1 MLSGGAKARSGRA
14 DHIRLVEKI
23 IEELP
28 AGHLI
33 RCLQPDIRGI
43 DTAVCR
49 IAHGLQALLD
59 KPCIAHVAVYHLLH
73 LCLSGIGI
81 NGLTCSLHNVGCS
94 VVLRPVAACPESV
107 QRISVVILQI
117 LRNDGRAEAKS
128 VISLVD
134 SEVKVEFYVRSVPDV
149 AWQLWECSDEPLTLV
164 LDGARNLASGVID
177 SDGSVAL
184 RVTREAFSRQLCM
197 RMKRAVVSTSA
208 NIAGEPAPRCFSEI
222 SPEILQAVDYVCL
235 SRRDEAPRQTPY
247 HIIKI
252 GPSGEVKIIR

>member
-1 MLSGGAKARSGRA
+1 MKHSEEKTAAPKPQSESVFRDDIREAVRVMQSGGV
-14 DHIRLVEKI
+14 ILY
-23 IEELP
+23 P
-28 AGHLI
+28 T
-33 RCLQPDIRGI
+33 
-43 DTAVCR
+43 DT
-49 IAHGLQALLD
+49 IW
-59 KPCIAHVAVYHLLH
+59 
-73 LCLSGIGI
+73 GIG
-81 NGLTCSLHNVGCS
+81 CD
-94 VVLRPVAACPESV
+94 ACNEDAV
-107 QRISVVILQI
+107 RRVFEIK
-117 LRNDGRAEAKS
+117 RRAEAKS

-164 LDGARNLASGVID
+164 LDGARNPASGVIA

-197 RMKRAVVSTSA
+197 RMKRAIVSTSA

-235 SRRDEAPRQTPY
+235 SRRDEAPRQTPS

>member
-1 MLSGGAKARSGRA
+1 MKHSEEKTAAPKPQSESVFRDDIREAVRVMQSGGV
-14 DHIRLVEKI
+14 ILY
-23 IEELP
+23 P
-28 AGHLI
+28 T
-33 RCLQPDIRGI
+33 
-43 DTAVCR
+43 DT
-49 IAHGLQALLD
+49 IW
-59 KPCIAHVAVYHLLH
+59 
-73 LCLSGIGI
+73 GIG
-81 NGLTCSLHNVGCS
+81 CD
-94 VVLRPVAACPESV
+94 ACNEDAV
-107 QRISVVILQI
+107 RRVFEIK
-117 LRNDGRAEAKS
+117 RRAEAKS

-164 LDGARNLASGVID
+164 LDGARNLASGVIA

-197 RMKRAVVSTSA
+197 RMKRAIVSTSA

-235 SRRDEAPRQTPY
+235 SRRDEAPHQTPS

>member
-1 MLSGGAKARSGRA
+1 MKHSEEKTAAPKPQSESVFRDDIREAVRVMQSGGV
-14 DHIRLVEKI
+14 ILY
-23 IEELP
+23 P
-28 AGHLI
+28 T
-33 RCLQPDIRGI
+33 
-43 DTAVCR
+43 DT
-49 IAHGLQALLD
+49 IW
-59 KPCIAHVAVYHLLH
+59 
-73 LCLSGIGI
+73 GIG
-81 NGLTCSLHNVGCS
+81 CD
-94 VVLRPVAACPESV
+94 ACNEDAV
-107 QRISVVILQI
+107 RRVFEIK
-117 LRNDGRAEAKS
+117 RRAEAKS

-164 LDGARNLASGVID
+164 LDGARNLASGVIA

-235 SRRDEAPRQTPY
+235 SRRDEAPRQAPS

>member
-1 MLSGGAKARSGRA
+1 MKHSEEKNAAPKPQSESVFRDDIREAVRVMQSGGV
-14 DHIRLVEKI
+14 ILY
-23 IEELP
+23 P
-28 AGHLI
+28 T
-33 RCLQPDIRGI
+33 
-43 DTAVCR
+43 DT
-49 IAHGLQALLD
+49 IW
-59 KPCIAHVAVYHLLH
+59 
-73 LCLSGIGI
+73 GIG
-81 NGLTCSLHNVGCS
+81 CD
-94 VVLRPVAACPESV
+94 ACNEDAV
-107 QRISVVILQI
+107 RRVFEIK
-117 LRNDGRAEAKS
+117 RRAEAKS

-164 LDGARNLASGVID
+164 LDGAHNLASGVIA

-197 RMKRAVVSTSA
+197 RMKRAIVSTSA

-235 SRRDEAPRQTPY
+235 SRRDEAPRQTPS

>member
-1 MLSGGAKARSGRA
+1 MKHSEEKNAAPKPQSESVFRDDIREAVRVMQSGGV
-14 DHIRLVEKI
+14 ILY
-23 IEELP
+23 P
-28 AGHLI
+28 T
-33 RCLQPDIRGI
+33 
-43 DTAVCR
+43 DT
-49 IAHGLQALLD
+49 IW
-59 KPCIAHVAVYHLLH
+59 
-73 LCLSGIGI
+73 GIG
-81 NGLTCSLHNVGCS
+81 CD
-94 VVLRPVAACPESV
+94 ACNEDAV
-107 QRISVVILQI
+107 RRVFEIK
-117 LRNDGRAEAKS
+117 RRAEAKS

-134 SEVKVEFYVRSVPDV
+134 SEVKVEFYVRSVPEV

-164 LDGARNLASGVID
+164 LDGARNLASGVIA

-197 RMKRAVVSTSA
+197 RMKRAIVSTSA

-235 SRRDEAPRQTPY
+235 SRRDEAPRQTPS

>member
-1 MLSGGAKARSGRA
+1 MKHSEEKTAAPKPQSESVFRDDIREAVRVMQSGGV
-14 DHIRLVEKI
+14 ILY
-23 IEELP
+23 P
-28 AGHLI
+28 T
-33 RCLQPDIRGI
+33 
-43 DTAVCR
+43 DT
-49 IAHGLQALLD
+49 IW
-59 KPCIAHVAVYHLLH
+59 
-73 LCLSGIGI
+73 GIG
-81 NGLTCSLHNVGCS
+81 CD
-94 VVLRPVAACPESV
+94 ACNEDAV
-107 QRISVVILQI
+107 RRVFEIK
-117 LRNDGRAEAKS
+117 RRAEAKS

-149 AWQLWECSDEPLTLV
+149 AWQLWECADEPLTLV
-164 LDGARNLASGVID
+164 LDGARNLASGVIA

-235 SRRDEAPRQTPY
+235 SRRDEAPRQAPS

-252 GPSGEVKIIR
+252 GPTGEVKIIR

>member
-1 MLSGGAKARSGRA
+1 MKHSEEKNAAPKPQSESVFRDDIREAVRVMQSGGV
-14 DHIRLVEKI
+14 ILY
-23 IEELP
+23 P
-28 AGHLI
+28 T
-33 RCLQPDIRGI
+33 
-43 DTAVCR
+43 DT
-49 IAHGLQALLD
+49 IW
-59 KPCIAHVAVYHLLH
+59 
-73 LCLSGIGI
+73 GIG
-81 NGLTCSLHNVGCS
+81 CD
-94 VVLRPVAACPESV
+94 ACNEDAV
-107 QRISVVILQI
+107 RRVFEIK
-117 LRNDGRAEAKS
+117 RRAEAKS

-164 LDGARNLASGVID
+164 LDGARNLASGVIA

-235 SRRDEAPRQTPY
+235 SRRDEAPRQTPS

-252 GPSGEVKIIR
+252 GPTGEVKIIR

>member
-1 MLSGGAKARSGRA
+1 MKHSEEKNAAPKPQSESVFRDDIREAVRVMQSGGV
-14 DHIRLVEKI
+14 ILY
-23 IEELP
+23 P
-28 AGHLI
+28 T
-33 RCLQPDIRGI
+33 
-43 DTAVCR
+43 DT
-49 IAHGLQALLD
+49 IW
-59 KPCIAHVAVYHLLH
+59 
-73 LCLSGIGI
+73 GIG
-81 NGLTCSLHNVGCS
+81 CD
-94 VVLRPVAACPESV
+94 ACNEDAV
-107 QRISVVILQI
+107 RRVFEIK
-117 LRNDGRAEAKS
+117 RRAEAKS

-164 LDGARNLASGVID
+164 LDGARNLASGVIA

-235 SRRDEAPRQTPY
+235 SRRDEAPRQAPS

>member
-1 MLSGGAKARSGRA
+1 MKHSEEKTAAPKPQSESVFRDDIREAVRVMQSGGV
-14 DHIRLVEKI
+14 ILY
-23 IEELP
+23 P
-28 AGHLI
+28 T
-33 RCLQPDIRGI
+33 
-43 DTAVCR
+43 DT
-49 IAHGLQALLD
+49 IW
-59 KPCIAHVAVYHLLH
+59 
-73 LCLSGIGI
+73 GIG
-81 NGLTCSLHNVGCS
+81 CD
-94 VVLRPVAACPESV
+94 ACNENAV
-107 QRISVVILQI
+107 RRVFEIK
-117 LRNDGRAEAKS
+117 RRAEAKS

-164 LDGARNLASGVID
+164 LDGARNLASGVIA

-235 SRRDEAPRQTPY
+235 SRRDEAPRQAPS

>member
-1 MLSGGAKARSGRA
+1 MKHSEEKTAAPKPQSESVFRDDIREAVRVMQSGGV
-14 DHIRLVEKI
+14 ILY
-23 IEELP
+23 P
-28 AGHLI
+28 T
-33 RCLQPDIRGI
+33 
-43 DTAVCR
+43 DT
-49 IAHGLQALLD
+49 IW
-59 KPCIAHVAVYHLLH
+59 
-73 LCLSGIGI
+73 GIG
-81 NGLTCSLHNVGCS
+81 CD
-94 VVLRPVAACPESV
+94 ACNEDAV
-107 QRISVVILQI
+107 RRVFEIK
-117 LRNDGRAEAKS
+117 RRAEAKS

-164 LDGARNLASGVID
+164 LDGARNLASGVIA

-235 SRRDEAPRQTPY
+235 SRRDEAPRQAPS

-252 GPSGEVKIIR
+252 GPTGEVKIIR

>member
-1 MLSGGAKARSGRA
+1 MKHSEEKTAAPKPQSESVFRDDIREAVRVMQSGGV
-14 DHIRLVEKI
+14 ILY
-23 IEELP
+23 P
-28 AGHLI
+28 T
-33 RCLQPDIRGI
+33 
-43 DTAVCR
+43 DT
-49 IAHGLQALLD
+49 IW
-59 KPCIAHVAVYHLLH
+59 
-73 LCLSGIGI
+73 GIG
-81 NGLTCSLHNVGCS
+81 CD
-94 VVLRPVAACPESV
+94 ACNEDAV
-107 QRISVVILQI
+107 RRVFEIK
-117 LRNDGRAEAKS
+117 RRAEAKS

-134 SEVKVEFYVRSVPDV
+134 SEVKVEFYVRSVPEV

-164 LDGARNLASGVID
+164 LDGARNLASGVIA

-235 SRRDEAPRQTPY
+235 SRRDEAPRQTPS

>member
-1 MLSGGAKARSGRA
+1 MKHSEEKTAAPKPQSESVFRDDIREAVRVMQSGGV
-14 DHIRLVEKI
+14 ILY
-23 IEELP
+23 P
-28 AGHLI
+28 T
-33 RCLQPDIRGI
+33 
-43 DTAVCR
+43 DT
-49 IAHGLQALLD
+49 IW
-59 KPCIAHVAVYHLLH
+59 
-73 LCLSGIGI
+73 GIG
-81 NGLTCSLHNVGCS
+81 CD
-94 VVLRPVAACPESV
+94 ACNENAV
-107 QRISVVILQI
+107 RRVFEIK
-117 LRNDGRAEAKS
+117 RRAEAKS

-134 SEVKVEFYVRSVPDV
+134 SEVKVEFYVRSVPVV

-164 LDGARNLASGVID
+164 LDGARNLASGVIA

-197 RMKRAVVSTSA
+197 RMKRAIVSTSA

-235 SRRDEAPRQTPY
+235 SRRDEAPRQTPS

>member
-1 MLSGGAKARSGRA
+1 MKHSEEKTAAPKPQSESVFRDDIREAVRVMQSGGV
-14 DHIRLVEKI
+14 ILY
-23 IEELP
+23 P
-28 AGHLI
+28 T
-33 RCLQPDIRGI
+33 
-43 DTAVCR
+43 DT
-49 IAHGLQALLD
+49 IW
-59 KPCIAHVAVYHLLH
+59 
-73 LCLSGIGI
+73 GIG
-81 NGLTCSLHNVGCS
+81 CD
-94 VVLRPVAACPESV
+94 ACNEDAV
-107 QRISVVILQI
+107 RRVFEIK
-117 LRNDGRAEAKS
+117 RRAEAKS

-149 AWQLWECSDEPLTLV
+149 AWQLWECSDEPLSLV
-164 LDGARNLASGVID
+164 LDGARNLASGVIA

-197 RMKRAVVSTSA
+197 RMKRAIVSTSA

-235 SRRDEAPRQTPY
+235 SRRDEAPRQTPS

>member
-1 MLSGGAKARSGRA
+1 MKHSEEKNAAPKPQSESVFRDDIREAVRVMQSGGV
-14 DHIRLVEKI
+14 ILY
-23 IEELP
+23 P
-28 AGHLI
+28 T
-33 RCLQPDIRGI
+33 
-43 DTAVCR
+43 DT
-49 IAHGLQALLD
+49 IW
-59 KPCIAHVAVYHLLH
+59 
-73 LCLSGIGI
+73 GIG
-81 NGLTCSLHNVGCS
+81 CD
-94 VVLRPVAACPESV
+94 ACNENAV
-107 QRISVVILQI
+107 RRVFEIK
-117 LRNDGRAEAKS
+117 RRAEAKS

-164 LDGARNLASGVID
+164 LDGARNLASGVIA

-235 SRRDEAPRQTPY
+235 SRRDEAPRQAPS

>member
-1 MLSGGAKARSGRA
+1 MKHSEEKTAAPKPQSESVFRDDIREAVRVMQSGGV
-14 DHIRLVEKI
+14 ILY
-23 IEELP
+23 P
-28 AGHLI
+28 T
-33 RCLQPDIRGI
+33 
-43 DTAVCR
+43 DT
-49 IAHGLQALLD
+49 IW
-59 KPCIAHVAVYHLLH
+59 
-73 LCLSGIGI
+73 GIG
-81 NGLTCSLHNVGCS
+81 CD
-94 VVLRPVAACPESV
+94 ACNEDAV
-107 QRISVVILQI
+107 RRVFEIK
-117 LRNDGRAEAKS
+117 RRAEAKS

-164 LDGARNLASGVID
+164 LDGARNLASGVIA

-235 SRRDEAPRQTPY
+235 SRRDEAPRQTPS

>member
-1 MLSGGAKARSGRA
+1 MKHSEEKTAAPKPQSESVFRDDIREAVRVMQSGGV
-14 DHIRLVEKI
+14 ILY
-23 IEELP
+23 P
-28 AGHLI
+28 T
-33 RCLQPDIRGI
+33 
-43 DTAVCR
+43 DT
-49 IAHGLQALLD
+49 IW
-59 KPCIAHVAVYHLLH
+59 
-73 LCLSGIGI
+73 GIG
-81 NGLTCSLHNVGCS
+81 CD
-94 VVLRPVAACPESV
+94 ACNEDAV
-107 QRISVVILQI
+107 RRVFEIK
-117 LRNDGRAEAKS
+117 RRAEAKS

-164 LDGARNLASGVID
+164 LDGARNLASGVIA

-184 RVTREAFSRQLCM
+184 RVTREAFSRQLCV
-197 RMKRAVVSTSA
+197 RMKRAIVSTSA

-235 SRRDEAPRQTPY
+235 SRRDEAPRQTPS

>member
-1 MLSGGAKARSGRA
+1 MKHSEEKNAAPKPQSESVFRDDIREAVRVMQSGGV
-14 DHIRLVEKI
+14 ILY
-23 IEELP
+23 P
-28 AGHLI
+28 T
-33 RCLQPDIRGI
+33 
-43 DTAVCR
+43 DT
-49 IAHGLQALLD
+49 IW
-59 KPCIAHVAVYHLLH
+59 
-73 LCLSGIGI
+73 GIG
-81 NGLTCSLHNVGCS
+81 CD
-94 VVLRPVAACPESV
+94 ACNEDAV
-107 QRISVVILQI
+107 RRVFEIK
-117 LRNDGRAEAKS
+117 RRAEAKS

-164 LDGARNLASGVID
+164 LDGARNLAAGVIA

-197 RMKRAVVSTSA
+197 RMKRAIVSTSA

-235 SRRDEAPRQTPY
+235 SRRDEAPRQTPS

>member
-1 MLSGGAKARSGRA
+1 MKHSEEKTAAPKPQSESVFRDDIREAVRVMQSGGV
-14 DHIRLVEKI
+14 ILY
-23 IEELP
+23 P
-28 AGHLI
+28 T
-33 RCLQPDIRGI
+33 
-43 DTAVCR
+43 DT
-49 IAHGLQALLD
+49 IW
-59 KPCIAHVAVYHLLH
+59 
-73 LCLSGIGI
+73 GIG
-81 NGLTCSLHNVGCS
+81 CD
-94 VVLRPVAACPESV
+94 ACNEDAV
-107 QRISVVILQI
+107 RRVFEIK
-117 LRNDGRAEAKS
+117 RRAEAKS

-164 LDGARNLASGVID
+164 LDGARNLASGVIA

-235 SRRDEAPRQTPY
+235 SRRDEAPRQTPS

-252 GPSGEVKIIR
+252 GPSGEVKIIG

>member
-1 MLSGGAKARSGRA
+1 MKHSEEKNAAPKPQSESVFRDDIREAVRVMQSGGV
-14 DHIRLVEKI
+14 ILY
-23 IEELP
+23 P
-28 AGHLI
+28 T
-33 RCLQPDIRGI
+33 
-43 DTAVCR
+43 DT
-49 IAHGLQALLD
+49 IW
-59 KPCIAHVAVYHLLH
+59 
-73 LCLSGIGI
+73 GIG
-81 NGLTCSLHNVGCS
+81 CD
-94 VVLRPVAACPESV
+94 ACNEDAV
-107 QRISVVILQI
+107 RRVFEIK
-117 LRNDGRAEAKS
+117 RRAEAKS

-134 SEVKVEFYVRSVPDV
+134 SEVKVEFYVRSVPEV

-164 LDGARNLASGVID
+164 LDGARNLASGVIA

-235 SRRDEAPRQTPY
+235 SRRDEAPRQTPS

>member
-1 MLSGGAKARSGRA
+1 MKHSEEKTAAPKPQSESVFRDDIREAVRVMQSGGV
-14 DHIRLVEKI
+14 ILY
-23 IEELP
+23 P
-28 AGHLI
+28 T
-33 RCLQPDIRGI
+33 
-43 DTAVCR
+43 DT
-49 IAHGLQALLD
+49 IW
-59 KPCIAHVAVYHLLH
+59 
-73 LCLSGIGI
+73 GIG
-81 NGLTCSLHNVGCS
+81 CD
-94 VVLRPVAACPESV
+94 ACNEDAV
-107 QRISVVILQI
+107 RRVFEIK
-117 LRNDGRAEAKS
+117 RRAEAKS

-164 LDGARNLASGVID
+164 LDGARNLASGVIA

-197 RMKRAVVSTSA
+197 RMKRAIVSTSA

-235 SRRDEAPRQTPY
+235 SRRDEAPRQAPS

>member
-1 MLSGGAKARSGRA
+1 MKHSEEKNAAPKPQSESVFRDDIREAVRVMQSGGV
-14 DHIRLVEKI
+14 ILY
-23 IEELP
+23 P
-28 AGHLI
+28 T
-33 RCLQPDIRGI
+33 
-43 DTAVCR
+43 DT
-49 IAHGLQALLD
+49 IW
-59 KPCIAHVAVYHLLH
+59 
-73 LCLSGIGI
+73 GIG
-81 NGLTCSLHNVGCS
+81 CD
-94 VVLRPVAACPESV
+94 ACNEDAV
-107 QRISVVILQI
+107 RRVFEIK
-117 LRNDGRAEAKS
+117 RRAEAKS

-164 LDGARNLASGVID
+164 LDGARNLASGVIA

-184 RVTREAFSRQLCM
+184 RVTRETFSRQLCM
-197 RMKRAVVSTSA
+197 RMKRAIVSTSA

-235 SRRDEAPRQTPY
+235 SRRDEAPRQAPS

>member
-1 MLSGGAKARSGRA
+1 MKHSEEKTAAPKPQSESVFRDDIREAVRVMQSGGV
-14 DHIRLVEKI
+14 ILY
-23 IEELP
+23 P
-28 AGHLI
+28 T
-33 RCLQPDIRGI
+33 
-43 DTAVCR
+43 DT
-49 IAHGLQALLD
+49 IW
-59 KPCIAHVAVYHLLH
+59 
-73 LCLSGIGI
+73 GIG
-81 NGLTCSLHNVGCS
+81 CD
-94 VVLRPVAACPESV
+94 ACNEDAV
-107 QRISVVILQI
+107 RRVFEIK
-117 LRNDGRAEAKS
+117 RRAEAKS

-164 LDGARNLASGVID
+164 LDGARNLASGVIA

-235 SRRDEAPRQTPY
+235 SRRDEAPHQAPS

>member
-1 MLSGGAKARSGRA
+1 MKHSEEKTAAPKPQSESVFRDDIREAVRVMQSGGV
-14 DHIRLVEKI
+14 ILY
-23 IEELP
+23 P
-28 AGHLI
+28 T
-33 RCLQPDIRGI
+33 
-43 DTAVCR
+43 DT
-49 IAHGLQALLD
+49 IW
-59 KPCIAHVAVYHLLH
+59 
-73 LCLSGIGI
+73 GIG
-81 NGLTCSLHNVGCS
+81 CD
-94 VVLRPVAACPESV
+94 ACNEDAV
-107 QRISVVILQI
+107 RRVFEIK
-117 LRNDGRAEAKS
+117 RRAEAKS

-134 SEVKVEFYVRSVPDV
+134 SEVKVEFYVRSVPEV

-164 LDGARNLASGVID
+164 LDGARNLASGVIA

-197 RMKRAVVSTSA
+197 RMKRAIVSTSA

-235 SRRDEAPRQTPY
+235 SRRDEAPRQAPS

>member
-1 MLSGGAKARSGRA
+1 MKHSEEKTAAPKPLSESVFRDDIREAVRVMQSGGV
-14 DHIRLVEKI
+14 ILY
-23 IEELP
+23 P
-28 AGHLI
+28 T
-33 RCLQPDIRGI
+33 
-43 DTAVCR
+43 DT
-49 IAHGLQALLD
+49 IW
-59 KPCIAHVAVYHLLH
+59 
-73 LCLSGIGI
+73 GIG
-81 NGLTCSLHNVGCS
+81 CD
-94 VVLRPVAACPESV
+94 ACNEDAV
-107 QRISVVILQI
+107 RRVFEIK
-117 LRNDGRAEAKS
+117 RRAEAKS

-164 LDGARNLASGVID
+164 LDGARNLASGVIA

-235 SRRDEAPRQTPY
+235 SRRDEAPRQAPS

>member
-1 MLSGGAKARSGRA
+1 MKHSEEKNAAPKPQSESVFRDDIREAVRVMQSGGV
-14 DHIRLVEKI
+14 ILY
-23 IEELP
+23 P
-28 AGHLI
+28 T
-33 RCLQPDIRGI
+33 
-43 DTAVCR
+43 DT
-49 IAHGLQALLD
+49 IW
-59 KPCIAHVAVYHLLH
+59 
-73 LCLSGIGI
+73 GIG
-81 NGLTCSLHNVGCS
+81 CD
-94 VVLRPVAACPESV
+94 ACNEDAV
-107 QRISVVILQI
+107 RRVFEIK
-117 LRNDGRAEAKS
+117 RRAEAKS

-164 LDGARNLASGVID
+164 LDGARNLASGVIA

-197 RMKRAVVSTSA
+197 RMKRAIVSTSA
-208 NIAGEPAPRCFSEI
+208 NIAGKPAPRCFSEI

-235 SRRDEAPRQTPY
+235 SRRDEAPRQTPS

>member
-1 MLSGGAKARSGRA
+1 MKHSEEKNAAPKPQSESVFRDDIREAVRVMQSGGV
-14 DHIRLVEKI
+14 ILY
-23 IEELP
+23 P
-28 AGHLI
+28 T
-33 RCLQPDIRGI
+33 
-43 DTAVCR
+43 DT
-49 IAHGLQALLD
+49 IW
-59 KPCIAHVAVYHLLH
+59 
-73 LCLSGIGI
+73 GIG
-81 NGLTCSLHNVGCS
+81 CD
-94 VVLRPVAACPESV
+94 ACNEDAV
-107 QRISVVILQI
+107 RRVFEIK
-117 LRNDGRAEAKS
+117 RRAEAKS

-164 LDGARNLASGVID
+164 LDGARNLASGVMA

-184 RVTREAFSRQLCM
+184 RGTREAFSRQLCM
-197 RMKRAVVSTSA
+197 RMKRAIVSTSA

-235 SRRDEAPRQTPY
+235 SRRDEAPRQAPS

>member
-1 MLSGGAKARSGRA
+1 MKHSEEKNAAPKPQSESVFRDDIREAVRVMQSGGV
-14 DHIRLVEKI
+14 ILY
-23 IEELP
+23 P
-28 AGHLI
+28 T
-33 RCLQPDIRGI
+33 
-43 DTAVCR
+43 DT
-49 IAHGLQALLD
+49 IW
-59 KPCIAHVAVYHLLH
+59 
-73 LCLSGIGI
+73 GIG
-81 NGLTCSLHNVGCS
+81 CD
-94 VVLRPVAACPESV
+94 ACNEDAV
-107 QRISVVILQI
+107 RRVFEIK
-117 LRNDGRAEAKS
+117 RRAEAKS

-164 LDGARNLASGVID
+164 LDGARNLASGVIA

-197 RMKRAVVSTSA
+197 RMKRAIVSTSA

-235 SRRDEAPRQTPY
+235 SRRDEAPRQTPS

-252 GPSGEVKIIR
+252 GPTGEVKIIR

>member
-1 MLSGGAKARSGRA
+1 MKHSEEKTAAPKPQSESVFSDDIREAVRVMQSGGV
-14 DHIRLVEKI
+14 ILY
-23 IEELP
+23 P
-28 AGHLI
+28 T
-33 RCLQPDIRGI
+33 
-43 DTAVCR
+43 DT
-49 IAHGLQALLD
+49 IW
-59 KPCIAHVAVYHLLH
+59 
-73 LCLSGIGI
+73 GIG
-81 NGLTCSLHNVGCS
+81 CD
-94 VVLRPVAACPESV
+94 ACNEDAV
-107 QRISVVILQI
+107 RRVFEIK
-117 LRNDGRAEAKS
+117 RRAEAKS

-164 LDGARNLASGVID
+164 LDGARNLASGVIA

-197 RMKRAVVSTSA
+197 RMKRAIVSTSA

-235 SRRDEAPRQTPY
+235 SRRDEAPRQTPS

-252 GPSGEVKIIR
+252 GPTGEVKIIR

>member
-1 MLSGGAKARSGRA
+1 MKHSEEKNAAPKPQSESVFRDDIREAVRVMQSGGV
-14 DHIRLVEKI
+14 ILY
-23 IEELP
+23 P
-28 AGHLI
+28 T
-33 RCLQPDIRGI
+33 
-43 DTAVCR
+43 DT
-49 IAHGLQALLD
+49 IW
-59 KPCIAHVAVYHLLH
+59 
-73 LCLSGIGI
+73 GIG
-81 NGLTCSLHNVGCS
+81 CD
-94 VVLRPVAACPESV
+94 ACNEDAV
-107 QRISVVILQI
+107 RRVFEIK
-117 LRNDGRAEAKS
+117 RRAEAKS

-164 LDGARNLASGVID
+164 LDGARNLASGVIA

-197 RMKRAVVSTSA
+197 RMKRAIVSTSA

-235 SRRDEAPRQTPY
+235 SRRDEAPRQTPS

-252 GPSGEVKIIR
+252 GPSGEVQIIR

>member
-1 MLSGGAKARSGRA
+1 MKHSEEKTAAPKPQSESVFRDDIREAVRVMQSGGV
-14 DHIRLVEKI
+14 ILY
-23 IEELP
+23 P
-28 AGHLI
+28 T
-33 RCLQPDIRGI
+33 
-43 DTAVCR
+43 DT
-49 IAHGLQALLD
+49 IW
-59 KPCIAHVAVYHLLH
+59 
-73 LCLSGIGI
+73 GIG
-81 NGLTCSLHNVGCS
+81 CD
-94 VVLRPVAACPESV
+94 ACNEDAV
-107 QRISVVILQI
+107 RRVFEIK
-117 LRNDGRAEAKS
+117 RRAEAKS

-164 LDGARNLASGVID
+164 LDGARNLASGVIA

-197 RMKRAVVSTSA
+197 RMKRAIVSTSA

-235 SRRDEAPRQTPY
+235 SRRDEAPRQTPS

>member
-1 MLSGGAKARSGRA
+1 MKHSKEKTAAPKPQSESVFRDDIREAVRVMQSGGV
-14 DHIRLVEKI
+14 ILY
-23 IEELP
+23 P
-28 AGHLI
+28 T
-33 RCLQPDIRGI
+33 
-43 DTAVCR
+43 DT
-49 IAHGLQALLD
+49 IW
-59 KPCIAHVAVYHLLH
+59 
-73 LCLSGIGI
+73 GIG
-81 NGLTCSLHNVGCS
+81 CD
-94 VVLRPVAACPESV
+94 ACNEDAV
-107 QRISVVILQI
+107 RRVFEIK
-117 LRNDGRAEAKS
+117 RRAEAKS

-164 LDGARNLASGVID
+164 LDGARNLASGVIA

-235 SRRDEAPRQTPY
+235 SRRDEAPRQTPS

>member
-1 MLSGGAKARSGRA
+1 MKHSEEKTAAPKPQSESVFRDDIREAVRVMQSGGV
-14 DHIRLVEKI
+14 ILY
-23 IEELP
+23 P
-28 AGHLI
+28 T
-33 RCLQPDIRGI
+33 
-43 DTAVCR
+43 DT
-49 IAHGLQALLD
+49 IW
-59 KPCIAHVAVYHLLH
+59 
-73 LCLSGIGI
+73 GIG
-81 NGLTCSLHNVGCS
+81 CD
-94 VVLRPVAACPESV
+94 ACNEYAV
-107 QRISVVILQI
+107 RRVFEIK
-117 LRNDGRAEAKS
+117 RRAEAKS

-164 LDGARNLASGVID
+164 LDGARNLASGVIA

-197 RMKRAVVSTSA
+197 RMKRAIVSTSA

-235 SRRDEAPRQTPY
+235 SRRDEAPRQAPS

>member
-1 MLSGGAKARSGRA
+1 MKHSEEKNAAPKPQSESVFRDDIREAVRVMQSGGVM
-14 DHIRLVEKI
+14 LY
-23 IEELP
+23 P
-28 AGHLI
+28 T
-33 RCLQPDIRGI
+33 
-43 DTAVCR
+43 DT
-49 IAHGLQALLD
+49 IW
-59 KPCIAHVAVYHLLH
+59 
-73 LCLSGIGI
+73 GIG
-81 NGLTCSLHNVGCS
+81 CD
-94 VVLRPVAACPESV
+94 ACNEDAV
-107 QRISVVILQI
+107 RRVFEIK
-117 LRNDGRAEAKS
+117 RRAEAKS

-164 LDGARNLASGVID
+164 LDGARNLASGVIA

-197 RMKRAVVSTSA
+197 RMKRAIVSTSA

-235 SRRDEAPRQTPY
+235 SRRDEAPRQTPS

>member
-1 MLSGGAKARSGRA
+1 MKHSEEKNAAPKPQSESVFRDDIREAVRVMQSGGV
-14 DHIRLVEKI
+14 ILY
-23 IEELP
+23 P
-28 AGHLI
+28 T
-33 RCLQPDIRGI
+33 
-43 DTAVCR
+43 DT
-49 IAHGLQALLD
+49 IW
-59 KPCIAHVAVYHLLH
+59 
-73 LCLSGIGI
+73 GIG
-81 NGLTCSLHNVGCS
+81 CD
-94 VVLRPVAACPESV
+94 ACNEDAV
-107 QRISVVILQI
+107 RRVFEIK
-117 LRNDGRAEAKS
+117 RRAEAKS

-164 LDGARNLASGVID
+164 LDGARNLASGVIA

-197 RMKRAVVSTSA
+197 RMKRAIVSTSA

-235 SRRDEAPRQTPY
+235 SRRDEAPRQAPS

-252 GPSGEVKIIR
+252 GPTGEVKIIR

>member
-1 MLSGGAKARSGRA
+1 MKHSEEKTAAPKPQSESVFRDDIREAVRVMQSGGV
-14 DHIRLVEKI
+14 ILY
-23 IEELP
+23 P
-28 AGHLI
+28 T
-33 RCLQPDIRGI
+33 
-43 DTAVCR
+43 DT
-49 IAHGLQALLD
+49 IW
-59 KPCIAHVAVYHLLH
+59 
-73 LCLSGIGI
+73 GIG
-81 NGLTCSLHNVGCS
+81 CD
-94 VVLRPVAACPESV
+94 ACNEDAV
-107 QRISVVILQI
+107 RRVFEIK
-117 LRNDGRAEAKS
+117 RRAEAKS

-164 LDGARNLASGVID
+164 LDGARNLASGVIA

-184 RVTREAFSRQLCM
+184 RLTREAFSRQLCM
-197 RMKRAVVSTSA
+197 RMKRAIVSTSA

-235 SRRDEAPRQTPY
+235 SRRDEAPRQTPS

>member
-1 MLSGGAKARSGRA
+1 MKHSEEKTAAPKPQSESVFRDDIREAVRVMQSGGV
-14 DHIRLVEKI
+14 ILY
-23 IEELP
+23 P
-28 AGHLI
+28 T
-33 RCLQPDIRGI
+33 
-43 DTAVCR
+43 DT
-49 IAHGLQALLD
+49 IW
-59 KPCIAHVAVYHLLH
+59 
-73 LCLSGIGI
+73 GIG
-81 NGLTCSLHNVGCS
+81 CD
-94 VVLRPVAACPESV
+94 ACNEDAV
-107 QRISVVILQI
+107 RRVFEIK
-117 LRNDGRAEAKS
+117 RRAEAKS

-149 AWQLWECSDEPLTLV
+149 AWQLSECSDAPLTLV
-164 LDGARNLASGVID
+164 LDGARNLASGVIA

-197 RMKRAVVSTSA
+197 RMKRAIVSTSA

-235 SRRDEAPRQTPY
+235 SRRDEAPRQTPS

>member
-1 MLSGGAKARSGRA
+1 MKHSEEKTAAPKPQSESVFRDDIREAVRVMQSGGV
-14 DHIRLVEKI
+14 ILY
-23 IEELP
+23 P
-28 AGHLI
+28 T
-33 RCLQPDIRGI
+33 
-43 DTAVCR
+43 DT
-49 IAHGLQALLD
+49 IW
-59 KPCIAHVAVYHLLH
+59 
-73 LCLSGIGI
+73 GIG
-81 NGLTCSLHNVGCS
+81 CD
-94 VVLRPVAACPESV
+94 ACNEDAV
-107 QRISVVILQI
+107 RRVFEIK
-117 LRNDGRAEAKS
+117 RRAEAKS

-164 LDGARNLASGVID
+164 LDGARNLASGVIA

-197 RMKRAVVSTSA
+197 RMKRAIVSTSA

-222 SPEILQAVDYVCL
+222 TPEILQAVDYVCL
-235 SRRDEAPRQTPY
+235 SRRDEAPRQAPS